1 MNRKRLWRVGGMF
14 VATWIAGAALGAL
27 DHQHPAGS
35 GSRSSMVR
43 PAYAQPGAT
52 TCLIGSNFDDGTTQG
67 WTATAVDPASG
78 IRPGGSTITPPVSTF
93 YYHLKDASGAS
104 NLNAPAAFLGDLVK
118 GLAPGCRRQFCF
130 DINLFVDGDNNATAH
145 PSFAATFSINT
156 ASGSATF
163 ASTTM
168 VSEPGGADAGWHR
181 VCAPFQILSTGQPLP
196 PGWRLFDTAGVLI
209 PAPTAAQWNAMMTGP
224 VTAMRFPVDWGSP
237 QQLEEVGYDNFCVSD
252 SCECVTFTQTKVS
265 CAVGPSGPSGCY
277 TVTTLVTNNTGQP
290 ASFVM
295 LGSTGVSPN
304 VIPLVPPLPSGQ
316 SRPITFTYCPPTS
329 STATTASVDISL
341 AGAGGEPCCRQTL
354 RFDLPPCPRPECLWV
369 PKYST
374 SCVTGAPPGTFK
386 LWFNY
391 RNMTNCPT
399 NLFLLASPPST
410 ATASYFAGPYLP
422 FSGTGPT
429 YNVPVTITGATSS
442 TFCMVISQQC
452 KQGGNCCSRTVCF
465 TVPNC
470 WPDPMPSP
478 TPDIGRPPIDPN
490 PGD

>member
-35 GSRSSMVR
+35 GSRLSLVGS
-43 PAYAQPGAT
+43 AYAQPGAAA
-52 TCLIGSNFDDGTTQG
+52 CLIGSNFDDGTTQG

-224 VTAMRFPVDWGSP
+224 VTAMRFPVDW
-237 QQLEEVGYDNFCVSD
+237 
-252 SCECVTFTQTKVS
+252 
-265 CAVGPSGPSGCY
+265 
-277 TVTTLVTNNTGQP
+277 
-290 ASFVM
+290 
-295 LGSTGVSPN
+295 
-304 VIPLVPPLPSGQ
+304 
-316 SRPITFTYCPPTS
+316 
-329 STATTASVDISL
+329 
-341 AGAGGEPCCRQTL
+341 
-354 RFDLPPCPRPECLWV
+354 
-369 PKYST
+369 
-374 SCVTGAPPGTFK
+374 
-386 LWFNY
+386 
-391 RNMTNCPT
+391 
-399 NLFLLASPPST
+399 
-410 ATASYFAGPYLP
+410 
-422 FSGTGPT
+422 
-429 YNVPVTITGATSS
+429 
-442 TFCMVISQQC
+442 
-452 KQGGNCCSRTVCF
+452 
-465 TVPNC
+465 
-470 WPDPMPSP
+470 
-478 TPDIGRPPIDPN
+478 
-490 PGD
+490 